1 MTHTPQPR
9 ILLVDDNAAIHDD
22 FRKVLARAS
31 EAQSE
36 RHSSSEAA
44 LFGESASMPAPQES
58 VAECEYELDDAL
70 QGEEAV
76 EKAREAFESRRPFA
90 MAFLDVRMPPGIDG
104 IETARRL
111 WEVDPDLQIVLCT
124 AYSDYT
130 WHETVAALGRT
141 DRLLILKKP
150 FDTVEACQLAAA
162 LTEKRASL
170 QRERENLAAARR
182 AELEARAYAA
192 SLETMNRALQ
202 SSWAQSER
210 ELTRRNAYLQRLAS
224 EVLAPAQGLLLERL
238 DVEVAGDVERGAN
251 LGLERLLDPAIAVVS
266 AIDCV
271 LELSAIDAGQARVER
286 APCAVGEL
294 SERVAST
301 ASRCSNTRVQ
311 AHIGA
316 DVPATILSDAARIE
330 RILDELVA
338 NAVRHCEDGR
348 VEIAVALDAQP
359 GMLSVTVQDD
369 GVGLSR
375 EAQAHV
381 FEPFH
386 ARSGERAG
394 LGLTLARRT
403 ATLLG
408 GELVYEPRD
417 ERGARFRLRLPTRT
431 GV

>member
-1 MTHTPQPR
+1 MTHTPRPR
-9 ILLVDDNAAIHDD
+9 ILLVDDNAAIHED

-31 EAQSE
+31 EAHSE
-36 RHSSSEAA
+36 RPSSSEAA
-44 LFGESASMPAPQES
+44 LFGEPAPAQAPQEP

-76 EKAREAFESRRPFA
+76 EKVREAYESRRPFA

-170 QRERENLAAARR
+170 QRERENLAAARG

-202 SSWAQSER
+202 SSWAQSDS
-210 ELTRRNAYLQRLAS
+210 ELKRRNLFLQRLAS
-224 EVLAPAQGLLLERL
+224 EVLAPAQRLLLERL
-238 DVEVAGDVERGAN
+238 DLDGLASGERSAN

-266 AIDCV
+266 AIASV
-271 LELSAIDAGQARVER
+271 LELSAIEAGSARVESM
-286 APCAVGEL
+286 PCAVGSL
-294 SERVAST
+294 VERVAST
-301 ASRCSNTRVQ
+301 ASRCSRTRVRSS
-311 AHIGA
+311 IGPG
-316 DVPATILSDAARIE
+316 VPATILSDSARIE
-330 RILDELVA
+330 SILDELVA
-338 NAVRHCEDGR
+338 NAVRHCEQGQ
-348 VEIAVALDAQP
+348 VEIDVALDIQP

-375 EAQAHV
+375 DAEAHL

-386 ARSGERAG
+386 AVNGERAG
-394 LGLTLARRT
+394 LGLALARRT

-408 GELVYEPRD
+408 GELAYEPHE
-417 ERGARFRLRLPTRT
+417 ERGARFRLRLPTHL

>member
-1 MTHTPQPR
+1 MTHTHRPR
-9 ILLVDDNAAIHDD
+9 ILIVDDNAAIHAD

-31 EAQSE
+31 ETRSE
-36 RHSSSEAA
+36 SVSTSEAA
-44 LFGESASMPAPQES
+44 LFGEPIPTALAHEPAT
-58 VAECEYELDDAL
+58 ECEYELEDAL

-76 EKAREAFESRRPFA
+76 EKARASCASRMPFA

-130 WHETVAALGRT
+130 WQETVAVLGRT

-150 FDTVEACQLAAA
+150 FDSVEACQLAAA

-170 QRERENLAAARR
+170 QRERENLAAARS

-202 SSWAQSER
+202 SAWAQSDS
-210 ELTRRNAYLQRLAS
+210 ELRRRNMFLQRLAA
-224 EVLAPAQGLLLERL
+224 EVLAPAQRLLLERL
-238 DVEVAGDVERGAN
+238 DLEGLSTGERSAN
-251 LGLERLLDPAIAVVS
+251 LGLERLLDPTVAVVS
-266 AIDCV
+266 AIASV
-271 LELSAIDAGQARVER
+271 LELSAIEAGAARVESG
-286 APCAVGEL
+286 PCAVGSL
-294 SERVAST
+294 VERVAST
-301 ASRCSNTRVQ
+301 ASRCSSAHVQ
-311 AHIGA
+311 SSVGPG
-316 DVPATILSDAARIE
+316 VPATIVSDSARVE

-338 NAVRHCEDGR
+338 NAVRHCPEGQVAID
-348 VEIAVALDAQP
+348 VALDAQP

-375 EAQAHV
+375 EAEVHV

-386 ARSGERAG
+386 AVHGERAG
-394 LGLTLARRT
+394 LGLALARRT
-403 ATLLG
+403 ASLLG
-408 GELVYEPRD
+408 GELAYEPRE
-417 ERGARFRLRLPTRT
+417 ERGARFRLRLPTRS
-431 GV
+431 GA